1 MATIA
6 PPPAVSESEGPEASL
21 RATLELARP
30 AAGRLT
36 LATLLGAGAVGAGI
50 GLIATSAWLI
60 SRASQHPM
68 ESTLTLAIVGV
79 QFFGLSRG
87 LFRYGQRLVSHDVA
101 FRTLADLRM
110 RAYARLEA
118 LAPAGLP
125 AFRRGDLLSRIVS
138 DIDSLQD
145 LMLRVIPPFGI
156 ALIVGLATVGLMY
169 AILPAAGLIMLAA
182 LLLAAVALTWLTGRL
197 ARRVEAREAVVR
209 GELTAAVVDLLQGGA
224 ELRAFGALDAQLE
237 RTAGLD
243 GELTQV
249 AAAGARTAG
258 VGQGA
263 TTLLSGLAMWGAL
276 AVGIAAVHGGT
287 MNGVVLAVIAL
298 VPLAAFELL
307 TDLPTA
313 TQALRRVRRAA
324 ARTLEVVD
332 TPPPVSDPADPA
344 PVPRA
349 PATLRVDGLR
359 VRYGETGPWVLDG
372 LDLELAPGRK
382 LAVVGRSGAGKSTLA
397 EVLLRFLPYQA
408 GSVTLDGVPIEALSG
423 DELRRVVGL
432 VSQDAHVFDTTL
444 EENVRLARREAS
456 DEDLRSALRRAAL
469 LDWSDSLPDGL
480 QTRVGHN
487 GAEISGGQRQRL
499 AVARTLLAGFS
510 VLVADEPGEHLD
522 TATADALVADLFAGT
537 GDQAVLLITHRLAG
551 LEAVDEVIVLEQGR
565 AVERGTHAELL
576 TAAGLYASMWT
587 RETSA
592 GQPYRVGGKSPD
604 QGDAMRG
611 KSDFDEL
618 R

>member
-6 PPPAVSESEGPEASL
+6 PPPGVSQPEGPEAPL
-21 RATLELARP
+21 RDTLELARP

-36 LATLLGAGAVGAGI
+36 AATLLGAGAVGAGI

-60 SRASQHPM
+60 SRASQRPV
-68 ESTLTLAIVGV
+68 ESSLTLAIVGV

-145 LMLRVIPPFGI
+145 LMLRVIPPFAV
-156 ALIVGLATVGLMY
+156 ALIVGLATVALMY

-182 LLLAAVALTWLTGRL
+182 LLLAAVALTWVTGRL
-197 ARRVEAREAVVR
+197 ARSGEAREAAAR
-209 GELTAAVVDLLQGGA
+209 GELTAAVVDLLEGGA
-224 ELRAFGALDAQLE
+224 ELRAFGALEAQLR
-237 RTAGLD
+237 RTADLD
-243 GELTQV
+243 AELTRV

-276 AVGIAAVHGGT
+276 AVGIAAVHGGR
-287 MNGVVLAVIAL
+287 MNGLVLAVIAL

-324 ARTLEVVD
+324 GRTLEVVD
-332 TPPPVSDPADPA
+332 TPPPVGDPADPA
-344 PVPRA
+344 PVPRP
-349 PATLRVDGLR
+349 PATLRAQGLR
-359 VRYGETGPWVLDG
+359 ARYGESGPWVLDG
-372 LDLELAPGRK
+372 LDLELAPGRR
-382 LAVVGRSGAGKSTLA
+382 LAIVGRSGAGKSTLA
-397 EVLLRFLPYQA
+397 DVLLRFLPYQA

-423 DELRRVVGL
+423 DELRRVVGQ
-432 VSQDAHVFDTTL
+432 VSQDTHVFDTTL
-444 EENVRLARREAS
+444 EENLRLARRQAS
-456 DEDLRSALRRAAL
+456 DEDLRAALRRAAL
-469 LDWSDSLPDGL
+469 LEWTDSLPDGL

-499 AVARTLLAGFS
+499 AVARALLAGFP

-522 TATADALVADLFAGT
+522 TATGDALVADLLAGA

-551 LEAVDEVIVLEQGR
+551 LEAVDEVIVLEDGQ

-576 TAAGLYASMWT
+576 VAAGVYASMWT
-587 RETSA
+587 RET
-592 GQPYRVGGKSPD
+592 GGVRAVNGRHLTRS
-604 QGDAMRG
+604 
-611 KSDFDEL
+611 E
-618 R
+618 